1 MKKVGFFFKTFILL
15 ISTPLFG
22 TDIDF
27 ELDKIVSDTNKTNKQ
42 VMLFLHKDGCGF
54 CDKMTFNLED
64 ENISKT
70 IDKNFIFVDINRD
83 DDETISFKKYE
94 GSNKNFLKKLDV
106 HFYPTVLFIDKNSTF
121 VYNIIGYH
129 NKKNLLTTL
138 KYIAS
143 NSYKDETYDE
153 FKDELLTDDEEW

>member
-1 MKKVGFFFKTFILL
+1 MGKVTYFFRIIIFTLFISSFS
-15 ISTPLFG
+15 IG
-22 TDIDF
+22 ADF
-27 ELDKIVSDTNKTNKQ
+27 ELDKIIADANKTDRQ

-54 CDKMTFNLED
+54 CEKMVFDLED

-121 VYNIIGYH
+121 VYNVIGYH

-153 FKDELLTDDEEW
+153 FKDKLLGNENDE

>member
-1 MKKVGFFFKTFILL
+1 MKKIGFFFKTLILL
-15 ISTPLFG
+15 FSTPLFG

-70 IDKNFIFVDINRD
+70 IDENFIFVDINKD
-83 DDETISFKKYE
+83 DDETISFKEYQ
-94 GSNKNFLKKLDV
+94 GSTKDFLKKLDV
-106 HFYPTVLFIDKNSTF
+106 DLYPTVLFIDQNSTF
-121 VYNIIGYH
+121 IYNIIGYR
-129 NKKNLLTTL
+129 NKTTL
-138 KYIAS
+138 INTLNYVAS
-143 NSYKDETYDE
+143 KSYKNKTFEE